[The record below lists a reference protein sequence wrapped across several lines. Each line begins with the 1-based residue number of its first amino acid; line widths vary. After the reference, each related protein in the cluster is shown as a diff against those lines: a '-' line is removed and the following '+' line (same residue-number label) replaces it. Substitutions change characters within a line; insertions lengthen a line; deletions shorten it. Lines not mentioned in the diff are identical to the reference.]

1 MILEQKMKLI
11 IISLLIAVACAERF
25 NDFEDVESYMNSAT
39 LATVG
44 EFPSAVFIE
53 APGVPVNTLCGGT
66 IIDRSHVLT
75 SAQCVLNAQNQ
86 LINPFWFTVT
96 AGDNNMVNPTSRRQR
111 RRVSRIFVHQNF
123 NPITRNK

>member
-1 MILEQKMKLI
+1 MKFIIL
-11 IISLLIAVACAERF
+11 SLFIACASAEF
-25 NDFEDVESYMNSAT
+25 NAYFEDVESFMNSAT

-53 APGVPVNTLCGGT
+53 APGVPTHTLCGGT
-66 IIDRSHVLT
+66 VIDNQHVLT
-75 SAQCVLNAQNQ
+75 SAQCVLNNQNQ

-96 AGDNNMVNPTSRRQR
+96 AGDNNMINPTSRRQT
-111 RRVSRIFVHQNF
+111 RRVMRIFVHQNF